1 MCLLNNLSDVL
12 FIDAKLLFSSV
23 RLFKSSSVNMKRFTL
38 LGEKQE
44 QGLVGLATSAHVRNS
59 MQYFFPFLPPK
70 WSLGTSQ
77 FSLCFWDEQPVPGK
91 HTFDFTYPAEG
102 QFTSKSVAVA
112 APAPQPPLRAYP
124 GLGLSGLPPFS
135 STSPLLAFPFLDGSW
150 PHRCFLAT
158 RYLDLPALPTQRSP
172 VLGTLGRCSPLH
184 VPLPHTLRN
193 GHRAAIANRLYLGHR
208 THTHQGSASPRHL
221 RGQPRC

>member
-1 MCLLNNLSDVL
+1 MSSQCL
-12 FIDAKLLFSSV
+12 
-23 RLFKSSSVNMKRFTL
+23 VNTPLTL
-38 LGEKQE
+38 LIQ
-44 QGLVGLATSAHVRNS
+44 L
-59 MQYFFPFLPPK
+59 PF
-70 WSLGTSQ
+70 
-77 FSLCFWDEQPVPGK
+77 
-91 HTFDFTYPAEG
+91 A
-102 QFTSKSVAVA
+102 SKSVAVA

-208 THTHQGSASPRHL
+208 TLTHTKGLPARGTFGGSHGAEVPLEKPPGAEGSSHRRRPPHAWPHASGTF
-221 RGQPRC
+221 RGASG